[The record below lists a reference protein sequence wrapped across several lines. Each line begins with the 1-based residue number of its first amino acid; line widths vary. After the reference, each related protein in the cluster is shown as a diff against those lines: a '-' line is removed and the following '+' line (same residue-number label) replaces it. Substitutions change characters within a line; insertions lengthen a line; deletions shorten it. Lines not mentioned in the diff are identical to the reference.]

1 MTGAPILAMS
11 WTNAAWIGA
20 TSISAAWI
28 NPAVIALYLVVLLAL
43 GLYFSRRQTTTE
55 SYFVARRSIP
65 GWAMGISLL
74 ATIITSLTFVSYPGS
89 AFAGDWSLMMPGVMI
104 LIVPMIAGFVIVPFY
119 RHAVRMSAFEYFG
132 SRFGRPVRVYAALMF
147 GVGHLAKMGFVFY
160 LLALTVNS
168 ITGWRVESLLLLAGA
183 AAVLYAL
190 VGGLE
195 AVIWAD
201 VLQAILLACG
211 ALVAVGYLLFLPPG
225 GPAHALGVAWHAHK
239 ISLGSTSLSLHS
251 PTLLVLL
258 LYGTFFYFQKYTA
271 DQSVVQRYLSAKT
284 DRSALRGILLGAAL
298 CIPVWALFMLIGSL
312 LWSYYRI
319 TGEHLPA
326 YVTKGD
332 QIFPYFF
339 STHLPAGVAG
349 LFLAALFGAAMA
361 MLASD
366 LNCLAMIIVEDGYRL
381 LRPAS
386 ADRAQLRVGRIAV
399 LGVGVAA
406 LAVAWALIHS
416 QGTALALYYGVMSVV
431 AGGLAGLFL
440 LAFLSTRVTP
450 LAAHLG
456 IAANLIFTLWA
467 TLTASASLAARLH
480 LPRFT
485 WHEYMIG
492 VVGNVVLIV
501 VGYATAIIAPAPL
514 AARNGL
520 TLWTWLEQRKREQV
534 DAQTVV
540 ARPAA

>member
-1 MTGAPILAMS
+1 MTGASILAIS
-11 WTNAAWIGA
+11 W
-20 TSISAAWI
+20 ISAAWI
-28 NPAVIALYLVVLLAL
+28 NPAVIGLYLVVLLAL

-55 SYFVARRSIP
+55 SYFVARRSVP

-89 AFAGDWSLMMPGVMI
+89 AFAGDWSLMMPGVMM
-104 LIVPMIAGFVIVPFY
+104 LLVPLLAGFVIVPFY
-119 RHAVRMSAFEYFG
+119 RHAIRMSAFEYFG
-132 SRFGRPVRVYAALMF
+132 NRFGRPVRVYAALMF

-168 ITGWRVESLLLLAGA
+168 ITGWRVESLLVLAGFVA
-183 AAVLYAL
+183 ALYAL

-225 GPAHALGVAWHAHK
+225 GPAHTLGVAWHAHK
-239 ISLGSTSLSLHS
+239 MSLGSASLSLRS

-258 LYGTFFYFQKYTA
+258 LYGTSYYLQKYTA
-271 DQSVVQRYLSAKT
+271 DQSVVQRYLSAKS

-298 CIPVWALFMLIGSL
+298 CLPVWALFMLIGSL
-312 LWSYYRI
+312 LWSYFQI
-319 TGEHLPA
+319 TGERLPA

-339 STHLPAGVAG
+339 STHLPAGIAG

-386 ADRAQLRVGRIAV
+386 PDRAQLRVGRIAV
-399 LGVGVAA
+399 LGVGGAA
-406 LAVAWALIHS
+406 LAVAWALVHS
-416 QGTALALYYGVMSVV
+416 HGTALALYYGVMSIV

-440 LAFLSTRVTP
+440 LAFLSTRATAR
-450 LAAHLG
+450 AAHVG

-492 VVGNVVLIV
+492 VVGNVLLLG
-501 VGYATAIIAPAPL
+501 VGYATAIVAPAPRT
-514 AARNGL
+514 AKHGL
-520 TLWTWLEQRKREQV
+520 TLWTWLEQRKRE
-534 DAQTVV
+534 
-540 ARPAA
+540 PAEPSAVKEPSAA

>member
-1 MTGAPILAMS
+1 
-11 WTNAAWIGA
+11 
-20 TSISAAWI
+20 
-28 NPAVIALYLVVLLAL
+28 
-43 GLYFSRRQTTTE
+43 
-55 SYFVARRSIP
+55 
-65 GWAMGISLL
+65 
-74 ATIITSLTFVSYPGS
+74 
-89 AFAGDWSLMMPGVMI
+89 
-104 LIVPMIAGFVIVPFY
+104 
-119 RHAVRMSAFEYFG
+119 
-132 SRFGRPVRVYAALMF
+132 
-147 GVGHLAKMGFVFY
+147 
-160 LLALTVNS
+160 VNS
-168 ITGWRVESLLLLAGA
+168 ITGWRVESLLLLAGVV
-183 AAVLYAL
+183 AVLYAL

-211 ALVAVGYLLFLPPG
+211 GLVAVGYLLFLPPG
-225 GPAHALGVAWHAHK
+225 GPAHALGIAWDAHK
-239 ISLGSTSLSLHS
+239 MSLGSASLSLRS

-258 LYGTFFYFQKYTA
+258 LYGTSYYLQKYTA

-284 DRSALRGILLGAAL
+284 DRAALRGILLGAAL

-312 LWSYYRI
+312 LWSYFQI

-339 STHLPAGVAG
+339 STHLPPGVAG

-386 ADRAQLRVGRIAV
+386 GDPAQLRVGRVAV
-399 LGVGVAA
+399 LGVGAAA
-406 LAVAWALIHS
+406 LAVAWTLIHS
-416 QGTALALYYGVMSVV
+416 HGTALALYYGVMSVV

-440 LAFLSTRVTP
+440 LAFLSTRATAR
-450 LAAHLG
+450 AAQLG
-456 IAANLIFTLWA
+456 IAANLVFTLWA
-467 TLTASASLAARLH
+467 TLTESASVAARLH

-492 VVGNVVLIV
+492 VVGNVVLLV
-501 VGYATAIIAPAPL
+501 VGYATTVIAPAR
-514 AARNGL
+514 AEARSGL
-520 TLWTWLEQRKREQV
+520 TLWTWLAARKHEPLESP
-534 DAQTVV
+534 TIV
-540 ARPAA
+540 AKPAA

>member
-168 ITGWRVESLLLLAGA
+168 ITGWRVESLL
-183 AAVLYAL
+183 
-190 VGGLE
+190 LE